1 VARSSRDIIR
11 LLLDDGWYEVG
22 QTGSHKHF
30 KHPVKKGKVTVPHPR
45 RDLSVKTVKSIEKQ
59 SGVDLS

>member
-1 VARSSRDIIR
+1 VAKSSREVIR

-22 QTGSHKHF
+22 QTGSHRHF
-30 KHPVKKGKVTVPHPR
+30 KHPAKKGKVTVPHPR
-45 RDLSVKTVKSIEKQ
+45 RDLPIKTLKSIEQQ